1 MNPRTG
7 EPSPLVSQELWE
19 IVMKNKELLDNA
31 IDYSKDFE
39 YDYFGFKTLERSYL
53 LKMNG
58 RIVERPQHML
68 VSLLLLILFNYL
80 RSCLICDFI
89 RPLDES
95 GTWYSQK
102 RSRVCIEIVSIHVR
116 KVVHSCHSNS
126 FQCW

>member
-1 MNPRTG
+1 VNPRTG

-19 IVMKNKELLDNA
+19 ITMKNKDLIDNV

-68 VSLLLLILFNYL
+68 VNVLLFFIFDSPEKSSY
-80 RSCLICDFI
+80 CLSST
-89 RPLDES
+89 R
-95 GTWYSQK
+95 
-102 RSRVCIEIVSIHVR
+102 
-116 KVVHSCHSNS
+116 
-126 FQCW
+126 